1 MNDQKSM
8 SRPNGFNVTT
18 KKGSAKLIEDEQ
30 REVGRVSW
38 SVYWLY
44 VTKAYGPICVLFTL
58 FNQVIWQIL
67 MLSSDYWLA
76 YETSDAREGG
86 FNPRT
91 MIWVYAALCFGV
103 ICCTMIR
110 VLIIISVGVKT
121 TQIFYLEM
129 LQRVFRAPMSFFDTT
144 PLGRILSRV
153 SRYLSFLKQCCC
165 WIKWCY
171 PLMKY
176 EKSWSLD
183 KLRQV

>member
-1 MNDQKSM
+1 MNGEKSII
-8 SRPNGFNVTT
+8 SPPNGFNATA
-18 KKGSAKLIEDEQ
+18 KKGTAKLIEDEQ

-44 VTKAYGPICVLFTL
+44 VTKAYGPGCVVLALFV
-58 FNQVIWQIL
+58 QVIWQCS

-91 MIWVYAALCFGV
+91 LIRVYAALCLGV
-103 ICCTMIR
+103 IFCTMFRAIIVIR
-110 VLIIISVGVKT
+110 VGVKT

-144 PLGRILSRV
+144 PSGRILSRV
-153 SRYLSFLKQCCC
+153 GTSPFEIMLL
-165 WIKWCY
+165 
-171 PLMKY
+171 
-176 EKSWSLD
+176 SLD
-183 KLRQV
+183 KMGFYP